1 MFRLVK
7 FLKNILIVFPLT
19 FIVYPFSRLFLFLFY
34 FNKLIIWIY
43 RNKKGLIYSD
53 FFSIKRDYQKRYK
66 LYQSVAE
73 HFELKNECINYLEFG
88 VATGASFRWWLET
101 NKNPG
106 SVFSGFDTFTGLPED
121 WGGFYVK
128 GDMRSAQ
135 PVLEDKRGEFI
146 KGLFQETLPG
156 FINSKRERLLSG
168 NRNIIHMDADLYSA
182 TLFALSQLYPF
193 IKKGDI
199 ILFDEFNVPLHEFK
213 AFTEFTGSFY
223 IKLKPVAAVNNF
235 YQTAFIVE

>member
-7 FLKNILIVFPLT
+7 FLKNILIVFPVT
-19 FIVYPFSRLFLFLFY
+19 FIVYPFSRLFLFLYY
-34 FNKLIIWIY
+34 FNKLVIWIH

-66 LYQSVAE
+66 LYQRVAE
-73 HFELKNECINYLEFG
+73 HFDLKNENVTYLEFG
-88 VATGASFRWWLET
+88 VASGSSFRWWLET

-106 SVFSGFDTFTGLPED
+106 SLFFGFDTFTGLPED

-128 GDMRSAQ
+128 GDMSASV
-135 PVLEDKRGEFI
+135 PVLEDGRGRFV
-146 KGLFQETLPG
+146 KGLFQDTLPG
-156 FINSKRERLLSG
+156 FIGENRQRLQAPGRS
-168 NRNIIHMDADLYSA
+168 IIHMDADLYTA

-213 AFTEFTGSFY
+213 AFTEFTASFY